1 MQFKSIFTVPSSAK
15 NPEKKVSCEA
25 QIAHG
30 FHTYFTL
37 FFSVSKRLPFY
48 DLIGPIQ
55 TQTFLK
61 GEKQFQIHMKR
72 EIFFGKKN
80 CSGGISAKNA
90 ILQIFINF
98 LAKIEKKKIN
108 KSDIEEILTP

>member
-61 GEKQFQIHMKR
+61 GEKQFQIHIPANEKFVGEIRFSKNMK
-72 EIFFGKKN
+72 
-80 CSGGISAKNA
+80 SH
-90 ILQIFINF
+90 
-98 LAKIEKKKIN
+98 
-108 KSDIEEILTP
+108 D